1 MIAGFYPLDRPAG
14 GRPPCSFRPA
24 GKGSGKAK
32 GKKGAGGLT
41 PGEANQLAAKKI
53 SELGAQADCP
63 AVTPY
68 ERVLVGLALGYDERD
83 VAYHLSRI
91 GSPFSA
97 ALFIRAR
104 EVLSGLK

>member
-1 MIAGFYPLDRPAG
+1 M
-14 GRPPCSFRPA
+14 
-24 GKGSGKAK
+24 
-32 GKKGAGGLT
+32 
-41 PGEANQLAAKKI
+41 
-53 SELGAQADCP
+53 
-63 AVTPY
+63 TPY